1 MTRKPLLHTKVTVKL
16 RKSEYREEWYLV
28 VESYPIRKPDGGKP
42 GRIIESVN
50 RIITTPIWDTTAI
63 TGIDADGNYKYKPK
77 RDTNGIIQC
86 TSRLDREACIYAD
99 KVRALRQQEYDTA
112 VVYSDREQEMIAQN
126 ERMEQDFIAYFN
138 SIIYKVHPNSSNSI
152 IVNWTRVGKLLS
164 IFSEGKPIPFRK
176 INVKLLEDLKL
187 FMLTAPQ
194 GGNKKGTLSQN
205 SAATYFSIVKA
216 GLHRAFIDEY
226 LTVDIAAKVKGI
238 PELKVKRETL
248 TLEEAEL
255 LAQTP
260 CENEVLK
267 RAFFFA
273 ILTGIRLCDIHE
285 LTWGEIQK
293 TSTGWRVDFT
303 QRKTHVVDYLP
314 INEQAYSLC
323 GEPGEHDQQI
333 FAGLTG
339 SSWISRPLKKWIAAS
354 GIKKHITFHCSRHT
368 FATLQLENGTDIF
381 VVKGMLGHTNVKTTQ
396 IYAHIVD
403 KSKRNAAEVLQIDG
417 LNTSNESLVDAK
429 VI

>member
-1 MTRKPLLHTKVTVKL
+1 MRKPLLHTKVTVKL

-176 INVKLLEDLKL
+176 IYVKLLEDLKL

-417 LNTSNESLVDAK
+417 LNTSNESLDDAK

>member
-1 MTRKPLLHTKVTVKL
+1 MRKPLLHTKVTVKL

-28 VESYPIRKPDGGKP
+28 VESYPVRKPDGGKP

-86 TSRLDREACIYAD
+86 TSRLDKEACIYAD

-112 VVYSDREQEMIAQN
+112 VVYSDREQEMVAQN

-164 IFSEGKPIPFRK
+164 IYSEGKPIPFKK
-176 INVKLLEDLKL
+176 ISVKLLEDLKL
-187 FMLTAPQ
+187 FMLSAPM
-194 GGNKKGTLSQN
+194 GGNKLGMLSQN
-205 SAATYFSIVKA
+205 SASTYFSIVKA

-226 LTVDIAAKVKGI
+226 LTVDISAKVKGI
-238 PELKVKRETL
+238 PEIKVKRETL
-248 TLEEAEL
+248 TLEEAKM
-255 LAQTP
+255 LATTP

-273 ILTGIRLCDIHE
+273 VLTGIRLCDIHE
-285 LTWGEIQK
+285 LTWGEIVETASGK
-293 TSTGWRVDFT
+293 RVDFT
-303 QRKTHVVDYLP
+303 QRKTHIVDYLP
-314 INEQAYSLC
+314 ISEQAFSLC
-323 GEPGEHDQQI
+323 GEPQEPERHV
-333 FAGLTG
+333 FEGLTG
-339 SSWISRPLKKWIAAS
+339 SSWISRPLKKWMKAA
-354 GIKKHITFHCSRHT
+354 GITKHITFHCSRHT
-368 FATLQLENGTDIF
+368 FATLQLENDTNIYT
-381 VVKGMLGHTNVKTTQ
+381 VMSMLGHTNVKTTQ

-403 KSKRNAAEVLQIDG
+403 KSKRNAADVIKIDG
-417 LNTSNESLVDAK
+417 LQPDDTPKEITSV
-429 VI
+429 V

>member
-1 MTRKPLLHTKVTVKL
+1 MRKPLLHTKVTVKL

-99 KVRALRQQEYDTA
+99 KVRALRQLEYDTA

-381 VVKGMLGHTNVKTTQ
+381 VVKSMLGHTNVKTTQ

-417 LNTSNESLVDAK
+417 LNTSNKSLDDAK

>member
-1 MTRKPLLHTKVTVKL
+1 MRKPLLHTKVTVKL

-77 RDTNGIIQC
+77 RDTNGIILC

-216 GLHRAFIDEY
+216 GLHRTFIDEY

-417 LNTSNESLVDAK
+417 LNTSNESLDDAK

>member
-1 MTRKPLLHTKVTVKL
+1 MRKPLLHTKVTVKL

-138 SIIYKVHPNSSNSI
+138 SIIYKMHPNSSNSI

-354 GIKKHITFHCSRHT
+354 GIKKHITFHSSRHT

-403 KSKRNAAEVLQIDG
+403 KSKRNAAEALQIDG
-417 LNTSNESLVDAK
+417 LNASSESPDDAK
-429 VI
+429 PI

>member
-1 MTRKPLLHTKVTVKL
+1 MRKPLLHTKVTVKL

-28 VESYPIRKPDGGKP
+28 VESYPIRKSDGGKS

-152 IVNWTRVGKLLS
+152 IVNWTRVGKLLC

-216 GLHRAFIDEY
+216 GLHRTFIDEY

-417 LNTSNESLVDAK
+417 LNTSNESLDDAK

>member
-1 MTRKPLLHTKVTVKL
+1 MRKPLLHTKVTVKL

>member
-1 MTRKPLLHTKVTVKL
+1 MRKPLLHTKVTVKL

-50 RIITTPIWDTTAI
+50 RIITTPIWDITAI

-112 VVYSDREQEMIAQN
+112 VVYSDREQEIIAQN

-403 KSKRNAAEVLQIDG
+403 KSKRNAAEALQIDG
-417 LNTSNESLVDAK
+417 LNTSNESLDDAK

>member
-1 MTRKPLLHTKVTVKL
+1 MRKPLLHTKVTVKL

-63 TGIDADGNYKYKPK
+63 IGIDADGNYKYKPK

-417 LNTSNESLVDAK
+417 LNTSNESLDDAK

>member
-1 MTRKPLLHTKVTVKL
+1 MRKPLLHTKVTVKL

-77 RDTNGIIQC
+77 RDTNGIILC

-152 IVNWTRVGKLLS
+152 IVNWARVGKLLS

-323 GEPGEHDQQI
+323 GERREPNQRVFE
-333 FAGLTG
+333 GLTG
-339 SSWISRPLKKWIAAS
+339 SSWISRPLKKWIEAS

-368 FATLQLENGTDIF
+368 FATLQLERDTDIYTI
-381 VVKGMLGHTNVKTTQ
+381 KGMLGHTNVKTTQ

-403 KSKRNAAEVLQIDG
+403 KSKRNAADVIHIENLTPTNDNV
-417 LNTSNESLVDAK
+417 ESVPA
-429 VI
+429 I

>member
-1 MTRKPLLHTKVTVKL
+1 MRKPLLHTRVTVKL

-368 FATLQLENGTDIF
+368 FATLQLENGTDIL

-417 LNTSNESLVDAK
+417 LNTSNESLDDAK

>member
-1 MTRKPLLHTKVTVKL
+1 MRKPLLHTKVTVKL

-112 VVYSDREQEMIAQN
+112 LVYSYREQEMIAQN

-403 KSKRNAAEVLQIDG
+403 KSKRNAAEALQIDG
-417 LNTSNESLVDAK
+417 LNTSNESLDDAK

>member
-1 MTRKPLLHTKVTVKL
+1 MRKPLLHTKVTVKL

-403 KSKRNAAEVLQIDG
+403 KSKRNATEVLQIDG
-417 LNTSNESLVDAK
+417 LNTSNESLDDAK

>member
-1 MTRKPLLHTKVTVKL
+1 MRKPLLHTKVTVKL

-152 IVNWTRVGKLLS
+152 IVNWTHVGKLLS

-354 GIKKHITFHCSRHT
+354 GIKKHITFHSSRHT

-403 KSKRNAAEVLQIDG
+403 KSKRNAAEVLQIDE
-417 LNTSNESLVDAK
+417 LNTSSESLDDAK

>member
-1 MTRKPLLHTKVTVKL
+1 MRKPLLHTKVTVKL

-63 TGIDADGNYKYKPK
+63 TGIDADSNYKYKPK

-99 KVRALRQQEYDTA
+99 KVRALRQLEYDTA

-417 LNTSNESLVDAK
+417 LNTSNKSLDDAK

>member
-1 MTRKPLLHTKVTVKL
+1 MRKPLLHTKVTVKL

-77 RDTNGIIQC
+77 RDTNDIIQC

-417 LNTSNESLVDAK
+417 LNTSNESLDDAK

>member
-1 MTRKPLLHTKVTVKL
+1 MRKPLLHTKVTVKL
-16 RKSEYREEWYLV
+16 RKSEFREEWYLV

-77 RDTNGIIQC
+77 RDTNGIILC

-417 LNTSNESLVDAK
+417 LNTSNESLDDAK

>member
-1 MTRKPLLHTKVTVKL
+1 MRKPLLHTKVTVKL

-323 GEPGEHDQQI
+323 GECREPNQRVFE
-333 FAGLTG
+333 GLTG
-339 SSWISRPLKKWIAAS
+339 SSWISRPLKKWIEAS

-368 FATLQLENGTDIF
+368 FATLQLERDTDIYTI
-381 VVKGMLGHTNVKTTQ
+381 KGMLGHTNVKTTQ

-403 KSKRNAAEVLQIDG
+403 KSKRNAAD
-417 LNTSNESLVDAK
+417 
-429 VI
+429 VIHIENLTPTNDDIERVPDI

>member
-1 MTRKPLLHTKVTVKL
+1 MRKPLLHTKVTVKL

-77 RDTNGIIQC
+77 RDTNGIILC

-323 GEPGEHDQQI
+323 GERREPNQRVFE
-333 FAGLTG
+333 GLTG
-339 SSWISRPLKKWIAAS
+339 SSWISRPLKKWIEAS

-368 FATLQLENGTDIF
+368 FATLQLERDTDIYTI
-381 VVKGMLGHTNVKTTQ
+381 KGMLGHTNVKTTQ

-403 KSKRNAAEVLQIDG
+403 KSKRNAADVIHIENLTPTNDDV
-417 LNTSNESLVDAK
+417 ESVPA
-429 VI
+429 I

>member
-1 MTRKPLLHTKVTVKL
+1 MRKLLLHTKATVKL

-28 VESYPIRKPDGGKP
+28 VESYPVRKPDGGKP

-86 TSRLDREACIYAD
+86 TSRLDKEACIYAD

-164 IFSEGKPIPFRK
+164 IYSEGKPIPFKK
-176 INVKLLEDLKL
+176 ISVKLLEDLKL
-187 FMLTAPQ
+187 FMLSAPM
-194 GGNKKGTLSQN
+194 GGNKPGTLSQN
-205 SAATYFSIVKA
+205 SASTYFSIVKA

-226 LTVDIAAKVKGI
+226 LTVDISAKVKGI
-238 PELKVKRETL
+238 PEIKVKRETL
-248 TLEEAEL
+248 TLEEAKM
-255 LAQTP
+255 LATTP

-273 ILTGIRLCDIHE
+273 VLTGIRLCDIHE
-285 LTWGEIQK
+285 LTWGEIVETASGK
-293 TSTGWRVDFT
+293 RVDFT
-303 QRKTHVVDYLP
+303 QRKTHIVDYLP
-314 INEQAYSLC
+314 ISEQAFSLC
-323 GEPGEHDQQI
+323 GEPQEPDRHI
-333 FAGLTG
+333 FEGLTG
-339 SSWISRPLKKWIAAS
+339 SSWISRPLKKWMKAA
-354 GIKKHITFHCSRHT
+354 GITKNITFHCSRHT
-368 FATLQLENGTDIF
+368 FATLQLENDTNIYT
-381 VVKGMLGHTNVKTTQ
+381 VMSMLGHTNVKTTQ

-403 KSKRNAAEVLQIDG
+403 KSKRNAADAIQIEG
-417 LNTSNESLVDAK
+417 LNTSNDNEKNDPTV
-429 VI
+429 

>member
-1 MTRKPLLHTKVTVKL
+1 MRKPLLHTKVTVKL

-138 SIIYKVHPNSSNSI
+138 SIIYKMHPNSSNSI

-403 KSKRNAAEVLQIDG
+403 KSKRNAAEALQIDG
-417 LNTSNESLVDAK
+417 LNTSNESLDDAK

>member
-1 MTRKPLLHTKVTVKL
+1 MRKPLLHTKVTVKL

-77 RDTNGIIQC
+77 HDTNGIIQC

-99 KVRALRQQEYDTA
+99 KVRALRQLEYDTA

-381 VVKGMLGHTNVKTTQ
+381 VVKSMLGHTNVKTTQ

-417 LNTSNESLVDAK
+417 LNTSNESLDDAK

>member
-1 MTRKPLLHTKVTVKL
+1 MRKPLLHTKVTVKL
-16 RKSEYREEWYLV
+16 RKSGYREEWYLV
-28 VESYPIRKPDGGKP
+28 VESYPILKPDGGKP

-63 TGIDADGNYKYKPK
+63 TSIDAEGNYKYKPK

-112 VVYSDREQEMIAQN
+112 VVYSYREQEMIAQN

-417 LNTSNESLVDAK
+417 LNTSNESLDDAK

>member
-1 MTRKPLLHTKVTVKL
+1 MRKPLLHTRVTVKL

-77 RDTNGIIQC
+77 RDTNGIILC

-112 VVYSDREQEMIAQN
+112 VVYSDREQEIIAQN

-260 CENEVLK
+260 CENEVWK

-403 KSKRNAAEVLQIDG
+403 KSKRNAAEALQIDG
-417 LNTSNESLVDAK
+417 LNTSNESLDDAK

>member
-1 MTRKPLLHTKVTVKL
+1 MRKPLLHTKATVKL

-28 VESYPIRKPDGGKP
+28 VESYPVRKPDGGKP

-86 TSRLDREACIYAD
+86 TSRLDKEACIYAD

-164 IFSEGKPIPFRK
+164 IYSEGKPIPFKK
-176 INVKLLEDLKL
+176 ISVKLLEDLKL
-187 FMLTAPQ
+187 FMLSAPM
-194 GGNKKGTLSQN
+194 GGNKPGTLSQN
-205 SAATYFSIVKA
+205 SASTYFSIVKA

-226 LTVDIAAKVKGI
+226 LTVDISAKVKGI
-238 PELKVKRETL
+238 PEIKVKRETL
-248 TLEEAEL
+248 TLEEAKM
-255 LAQTP
+255 LATTP

-273 ILTGIRLCDIHE
+273 VLTGIRLCDIHE
-285 LTWGEIQK
+285 LTWGEIVETASGK
-293 TSTGWRVDFT
+293 RVDFT
-303 QRKTHVVDYLP
+303 QRKTHIVDYLP
-314 INEQAYSLC
+314 ISEQAFSLC
-323 GEPGEHDQQI
+323 GEPQEPYRHI
-333 FAGLTG
+333 FEGLTG
-339 SSWISRPLKKWIAAS
+339 SSWISRPLKKWMKAA
-354 GIKKHITFHCSRHT
+354 GITKNITFHCSRHT
-368 FATLQLENGTDIF
+368 FATLQLENDTNIYT
-381 VVKGMLGHTNVKTTQ
+381 VMSMLGHTNVKTTQ

-403 KSKRNAAEVLQIDG
+403 KSKRNAADAIQIEG
-417 LNTSNESLVDAK
+417 LNTSNDNEKNDPTV
-429 VI
+429 

>member
-1 MTRKPLLHTKVTVKL
+1 MRKPLLHTKVTVKL

-293 TSTGWRVDFT
+293 TSTGRRVDFT

-417 LNTSNESLVDAK
+417 LNTSNESLDDAK

>member
-1 MTRKPLLHTKVTVKL
+1 MRKPLLHTKVTVKL

-77 RDTNGIIQC
+77 RDTNGIILC
-86 TSRLDREACIYAD
+86 TSRLDREACVYAD

-403 KSKRNAAEVLQIDG
+403 KSKRNAAEVLQIEG
-417 LNTSNESLVDAK
+417 LNTSNESLDDAK

>member
-1 MTRKPLLHTKVTVKL
+1 MRKPLLHTKVTVKL

-323 GEPGEHDQQI
+323 GERREPNQRVFE
-333 FAGLTG
+333 GLTG
-339 SSWISRPLKKWIAAS
+339 SSWISRPLKKWIEAS
-354 GIKKHITFHCSRHT
+354 GIKKHITFHRSRHT
-368 FATLQLENGTDIF
+368 FATLQLERDTDIYTI
-381 VVKGMLGHTNVKTTQ
+381 KGMLGHTNVKTTQ

-403 KSKRNAAEVLQIDG
+403 KSKRNAADAIHIDG
-417 LNTSNESLVDAK
+417 LNKTNAVSESA
-429 VI
+429 

>member
-1 MTRKPLLHTKVTVKL
+1 MRKPLLHTKVTVKL

-50 RIITTPIWDTTAI
+50 RIITTPIWDITAI

-112 VVYSDREQEMIAQN
+112 VVYSDREQEIIAQN

-417 LNTSNESLVDAK
+417 LNTSNESLDDAK

>member
-1 MTRKPLLHTKVTVKL
+1 MRKPLLHTKVTVKL

-77 RDTNGIIQC
+77 RDTNGIILC

-303 QRKTHVVDYLP
+303 QRKTHIVDYLP

-417 LNTSNESLVDAK
+417 LNTSNESLDNAK

>member
-1 MTRKPLLHTKVTVKL
+1 MRKPLLHTKVTVKL

-28 VESYPIRKPDGGKP
+28 VESYPVRNPDGGKP

-86 TSRLDREACIYAD
+86 TSRLDKEACIYAD

-164 IFSEGKPIPFRK
+164 IYSEGKPIPFKK
-176 INVKLLEDLKL
+176 ISVKLLEDLKL
-187 FMLTAPQ
+187 FMLSAPM
-194 GGNKKGTLSQN
+194 GGNKPGTLSQN
-205 SAATYFSIVKA
+205 SASTYFSIVKA

-226 LTVDIAAKVKGI
+226 LTVDISAKVKGI
-238 PELKVKRETL
+238 PEIKVKRETL
-248 TLEEAEL
+248 TLEEAKM
-255 LAQTP
+255 LATTP

-273 ILTGIRLCDIHE
+273 VLTGIRLCDIHE
-285 LTWGEIQK
+285 LTWGEIVETASGK
-293 TSTGWRVDFT
+293 RVDFT
-303 QRKTHVVDYLP
+303 QRKTHIVDYLP
-314 INEQAYSLC
+314 ISEQAFSLC
-323 GEPGEHDQQI
+323 GEPQEPERHI
-333 FAGLTG
+333 FEGLTG
-339 SSWISRPLKKWIAAS
+339 SSWISRPLKKWMKAA
-354 GIKKHITFHCSRHT
+354 GITKNITFHCSRHT
-368 FATLQLENGTDIF
+368 FATLQLENDTNIYT
-381 VVKGMLGHTNVKTTQ
+381 VMSMLGHTNVKTTQ

-403 KSKRNAAEVLQIDG
+403 KSKRNAADVIQIEG
-417 LNTSNESLVDAK
+417 LDTSNINK
-429 VI
+429 

>member
-1 MTRKPLLHTKVTVKL
+1 MRKPLLHTKVTVKL

-323 GEPGEHDQQI
+323 GERREPNQRVFE
-333 FAGLTG
+333 GLTG
-339 SSWISRPLKKWIAAS
+339 SSWISRPLKKWIEAS

-368 FATLQLENGTDIF
+368 CATLQLERDTDIYTI
-381 VVKGMLGHTNVKTTQ
+381 KGMLGHTNVKTTQ

-403 KSKRNAAEVLQIDG
+403 KSKRNAADVIHIENLTPTNDDI
-417 LNTSNESLVDAK
+417 ESVPA
-429 VI
+429 I

>member
-1 MTRKPLLHTKVTVKL
+1 MRKPLLHTKVTVKL

-138 SIIYKVHPNSSNSI
+138 SIIYKMHPNSSNSI

-403 KSKRNAAEVLQIDG
+403 KSKRNAAEALQIDG
-417 LNTSNESLVDAK
+417 LNASSESPDDAK
-429 VI
+429 PI

>member
-1 MTRKPLLHTKVTVKL
+1 MRKPLLHTKVTVKL

-417 LNTSNESLVDAK
+417 LNTSNEFLVDAK

>member
-1 MTRKPLLHTKVTVKL
+1 MRKPLLHTKVTVKL

-403 KSKRNAAEVLQIDG
+403 KSKRNAAEALQIDG
-417 LNTSNESLVDAK
+417 LNTSNESLDDAK
-429 VI
+429 VT

>member
-1 MTRKPLLHTKVTVKL
+1 MRKPLLHTKVTVKL

-417 LNTSNESLVDAK
+417 LNTSSESLDDAK
-429 VI
+429 DI